1 MEDMSNEVDEVM
13 GSQSMGQSV
22 APIDFLRLKKTEVN
36 YDMNVETDLLEN
48 VTFREAT
55 TTGTGFCRFDLQKK
69 GMLHSQSKLFLSL
82 LSTGAAPDAF
92 ATYPLNI
99 GVGSLIDRAVLKC
112 GNQVLNEISDWQFLH
127 MIKSALISNETKVER
142 ELYTSGR
149 CVSKEYD
156 YRTGVGRTVNNH
168 VDVAGQKL
176 DNGCDYNT
184 GYVGGGAVTPGDEL
198 LPPVFARVG
207 GADPDVSP
215 TYSIDL
221 SDLFPFLKTYN
232 LPLYLIDEPLSIEL
246 HWSPTIGNRL
256 FCGGEVGSG
265 ATAQRLNINEL
276 KFAADY
282 IFYSADEMLRYADEV
297 NSKGLGFQFPDYR
310 LSKFNVSSA
319 QLQSG
324 VVRNLGMANRF
335 VSRVLSV
342 ASLDYSQQNDK
353 IDQSRTRVFGRYNA
367 AAPEQPG
374 GGGEVGGFKYNVR
387 YNDRFEFPTDITNY
401 ARAFT
406 HFTQSESLPFVG
418 RREYSNQ
425 GGTSISQTVRMIG
438 ADQQVSLNGTSLFL
452 GTRLS
457 NGRVGT
463 RGIELHLTL
472 GETTALVAP
481 ANSTY
486 VVRSY
491 SEYMRSARLQ
501 NGRFDIFNV

>member
-1 MEDMSNEVDEVM
+1 MSMIEEDRSNEVDEAM
-13 GSQSMGQSV
+13 GGQSMGEVV

-82 LSTGAAPDAF
+82 LSTGVAADSN

-127 MIKSALISNETKVER
+127 MIKSSLISNETKVER

-149 CVSKEYD
+149 CVAKDYD
-156 YRTGVGRTVNNH
+156 YRQGVGRTQNNH
-168 VDVAGQKL
+168 IDAIGQML

-184 GYVGGGAVTPGDEL
+184 DAAPADDL
-198 LPPVFARVG
+198 LPPVFARLG
-207 GADPDVSP
+207 DADPDVSP

-246 HWSPTIGNRL
+246 HWSPTLANRL
-256 FCGGEVGSG
+256 FVGTAVGSG
-265 ATAQRLNINEL
+265 ATAQNLNINEL

-282 IFYSADEMLRYADEV
+282 IFYSADEMQRYADEV

-310 LSKFNVSSA
+310 LSKFNASA
-319 QLQSG
+319 AELQAG

-353 IDQSRTRVFGRYNA
+353 ITQSQDRVFGRYNA
-367 AAPEQPG
+367 AAPAQGADE
-374 GGGEVGGFKYNVR
+374 EVGGFKYNIR
-387 YNDRFEFPTDITNY
+387 YNDRFEFPTDISNY

-425 GGTSISQTVRMIG
+425 GGVSISQTAKMIG
-438 ADQQVSLNGTSLFL
+438 ASQDVSLNGTSLLL

-472 GETTALVAP
+472 GETTALVSP
-481 ANSTY
+481 GGSSY